1 MNIDF
6 VLEILMIRKMVSI
19 VFLYIHHHHNHLW
32 NLLEVFAKFQEGF
45 PLYTKIAKVVCLNKK
60 SSLITI
66 IFTTIIVTITT
77 TCCTVVIAI
86 RLRANGKI
94 GNQLKIHLKCYK
106 SGRYRQL

>member
-6 VLEILMIRKMVSI
+6 VLEILMIRNLVSI

-60 SSLITI
+60 S
-66 IFTTIIVTITT
+66 
-77 TCCTVVIAI
+77 
-86 RLRANGKI
+86 
-94 GNQLKIHLKCYK
+94 
-106 SGRYRQL
+106 